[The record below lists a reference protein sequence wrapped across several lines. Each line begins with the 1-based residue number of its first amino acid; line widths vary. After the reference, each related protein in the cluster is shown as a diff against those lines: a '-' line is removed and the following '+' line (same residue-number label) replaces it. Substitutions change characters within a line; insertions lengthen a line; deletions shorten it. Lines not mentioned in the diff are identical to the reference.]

1 MCKYSCIRYV
11 ERYLARIIAESSR
24 KLRNLL
30 SGIKDILWKFI
41 VLPLPLRMSA

>member
-1 MCKYSCIRYV
+1 MCTYLYAHYV

-24 KLRNLL
+24 KLRDLL
-30 SGIKDILWKFI
+30 PGIKDILWKFI